1 MAQFLFQCAHGVLDF
16 AAGIPVQGLA
26 RLAAQG
32 GIYAIQR
39 SFRRIEGF
47 QRSLALLVLARKGG
61 GVAHGFLDLV
71 LAQVRGTGDRNALL
85 LAGVHVAGADLD
97 DAVGVDVK
105 GHFNFGHARP
115 GTLDAPQREG
125 TQQLIVLGKLPLAL
139 QYFDFYGALERR
151 GRGEHLAEAGG
162 NGGVALDQVRS
173 YAAQRLDGEGQ
184 RGHVHQQ
191 QILAC
196 AGQCLAAQAACL
208 HGGAQGHALVGVQG
222 FGRFQPGHPHNFGL
236 HGRDAGR
243 AAHQQ
248 HLVQVAG
255 GQVGV
260 AQRIAHGQGGPFD
273 EVGAQLLKL
282 GAGQGGLQVQCALR
296 PGGDERQVQLGLG
309 GGGKLFLRLFGFLP
323 QALHGHAV
331 GGQVHTVG
339 SLEVVRQPIHDAGI
353 EVVAAEVVIAA
364 GGKHLHDAI
373 ADLDQGYVK
382 SAAAQVVDHDG
393 LGLAVVQAVG
403 QGRGGRLVDDALDFQ
418 PGDASGILGGLALGI
433 VKVGRHRDDGLG
445 DRLAKIG
452 LGVRFEFLQDQG
464 ADLLGRIALAVNGH
478 AAVTA
483 HLALDAGDGAR
494 RVGDGL
500 ALGGF
505 AHQALARFGEC
516 HHRRRGALALGIGDH
531 HRFTALDDRG
541 AAVGSA
547 QINPDHFCHGCVV
560 PSLKG

>member
-1 MAQFLFQCAHGVLDF
+1 M
-16 AAGIPVQGLA
+16 
-26 RLAAQG
+26 
-32 GIYAIQR
+32 
-39 SFRRIEGF
+39 
-47 QRSLALLVLARKGG
+47 
-61 GVAHGFLDLV
+61 
-71 LAQVRGTGDRNALL
+71 
-85 LAGVHVAGADLD
+85 
-97 DAVGVDVK
+97 
-105 GHFNFGHARP
+105 
-115 GTLDAPQREG
+115 
-125 TQQLIVLGKLPLAL
+125 
-139 QYFDFYGALERR
+139 
-151 GRGEHLAEAGG
+151 
-162 NGGVALDQVRS
+162 
-173 YAAQRLDGEGQ
+173 
-184 RGHVHQQ
+184 
-191 QILAC
+191 
-196 AGQCLAAQAACL
+196 
-208 HGGAQGHALVGVQG
+208 
-222 FGRFQPGHPHNFGL
+222 
-236 HGRDAGR
+236 
-243 AAHQQ
+243 
-248 HLVQVAG
+248 
-255 GQVGV
+255 
-260 AQRIAHGQGGPFD
+260 
-273 EVGAQLLKL
+273 
-282 GAGQGGLQVQCALR
+282 
-296 PGGDERQVQLGLG
+296 
-309 GGGKLFLRLFGFLP
+309 
-323 QALHGHAV
+323 
-331 GGQVHTVG
+331 
-339 SLEVVRQPIHDAGI
+339 
-353 EVVAAEVVIAA
+353 
-364 GGKHLHDAI
+364 
-373 ADLDQGYVK
+373 DQGYVK

-547 QINPDHFCHGCVV
+547 QIDPDHFCHGCVV